1 MVPRITPFKE
11 LAKTP
16 FKDPKRRVFR
26 KRPLTIR
33 HFILETGIS
42 LRALTIFS
50 LKIANYA
57 DPNAFRLS
65 TITQTISVPLL
76 RIWLAR

>member
-42 LRALTIFS
+42 LLVLTIFS

-57 DPNAFRLS
+57 DPERFQAVNDNSDDIRCC
-65 TITQTISVPLL
+65 
-76 RIWLAR
+76 REYG